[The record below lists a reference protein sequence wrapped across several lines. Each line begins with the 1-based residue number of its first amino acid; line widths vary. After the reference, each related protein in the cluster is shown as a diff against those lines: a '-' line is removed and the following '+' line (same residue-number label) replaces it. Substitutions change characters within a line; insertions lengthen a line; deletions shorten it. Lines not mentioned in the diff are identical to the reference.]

1 MNTPIWVR
9 LPNLPLHFYT
19 PDFLS
24 LISNTL
30 GRFIKTDTD
39 RISKGFFT
47 YARICVKIDL
57 SQGLP
62 DKIFFKRAGKDPY
75 LQLIDYENTAFRCRS
90 CQQKG
95 HLQDSCPVFPFTP
108 SSFGPRKKASRWQDP
123 KSCNYHATP
132 SAEGNQLHK
141 ESRVPQPSTTATHP
155 STAAQKPPG
164 DSALEPSVSLLHP
177 EASVMPSSEYVELD
191 DMIMI
196 IALLSR
202 AQERPHESDHS
213 DNDKEAHAVLA
224 VCGDEIP
231 PNQLS
236 LVESSVAPTCST
248 GWIDVC
254 KKKARRE
261 PPRYS
266 LSTDSLFWS

>member
-1 MNTPIWVR
+1 MQKWFPTFNPLTLKAMNTPIWVR

-123 KSCNYHATP
+123 KSRNYHATP
-132 SAEGNQLHK
+132 YAEAINCTK
-141 ESRVPQPSTTATHP
+141 NP
-155 STAAQKPPG
+155 
-164 DSALEPSVSLLHP
+164 VSLSHLLLLHI
-177 EASVMPSSEYVELD
+177 LR
-191 DMIMI
+191 
-196 IALLSR
+196 LLR
-202 AQERPHESDHS
+202 R
-213 DNDKEAHAVLA
+213 NLL
-224 VCGDEIP
+224 GIP
-231 PNQLS
+231 PLS
-236 LVESSVAPTCST
+236 
-248 GWIDVC
+248 
-254 KKKARRE
+254 
-261 PPRYS
+261 PR
-266 LSTDSLFWS
+266 SLFSIRKLQ